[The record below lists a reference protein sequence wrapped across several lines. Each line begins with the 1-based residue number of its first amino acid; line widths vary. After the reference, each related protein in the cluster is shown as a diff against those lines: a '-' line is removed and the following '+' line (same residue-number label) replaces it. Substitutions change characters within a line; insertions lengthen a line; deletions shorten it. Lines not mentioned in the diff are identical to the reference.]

1 LKVDET
7 QIGTLK
13 TRRFYLNNV
22 IIGVPTDIGPRII
35 YLARRSKPEFN
46 LFGILAEA
54 GTSTPEGFWRIYGGH
69 RLWSSPEAKP
79 RSYSMDNKPVRITT
93 SKDTVTVVGNPEVE
107 NSVQKRMV
115 ISPSSEDGVKV
126 VHSIKNIGRWPI
138 ELACWA
144 LSVMTKNGF
153 AIIPMKP
160 SKVDEEGLLPDRH
173 ITLWPYTDMSDERLT
188 FSDSYIF
195 VKQDPAARGPLKVG
209 AMANP
214 SWTAYWVDGTTFIK
228 KFYLEKGEYPDFG
241 CSVEVYTNADM
252 LELETIGPLRILNPE
267 EIVEH
272 IEMWKIIEIKDLA
285 PEPESVKTKLESLLG
300 C

>member
-1 LKVDET
+1 LKVEET

-13 TRRFYLNNV
+13 TRSFYLNNV
-22 IIGVPTDIGPRII
+22 IIGIPTDIGPRII
-35 YLARRSKPEFN
+35 YLASRGRPEFN
-46 LFGILAEA
+46 LFGVLAEA

-93 SKDTVTVVGNPEVE
+93 SRNTVTVIGNPEVE

-115 ISPSSEDGVKV
+115 ISPSSENGVKV

-153 AIIPMKP
+153 AIVPMKP

-173 ITLWPYTDMSDERLT
+173 ITLWPYADMSDERLT
-188 FSDSYIF
+188 FSDGYIF
-195 VKQDPAARGPLKVG
+195 VKQDTAARGPVKVG

-214 SWTAYWVDGTTFIK
+214 SWTAYWVDGTTFVK

-241 CSVEVYTNADM
+241 CSVEVYANADM

-267 EIVEH
+267 ESVEH
-272 IEMWKIIEIKDLA
+272 IEMWRIIEIKDLA

-300 C
+300 S

>member
-93 SKDTVTVVGNPEVE
+93 SRNTVTVIGNPEVE

-115 ISPSSEDGVKV
+115 ISPSSENGVKV

-153 AIIPMKP
+153 AIVPMKP

>member
-1 LKVDET
+1 LKVEET

-13 TRRFYLNNV
+13 TRSFYLNNV
-22 IIGVPTDIGPRII
+22 IIGIPTDIGPRII
-35 YLARRSKPEFN
+35 YLASRGRPEFN
-46 LFGILAEA
+46 LFGVLAEA

-93 SKDTVTVVGNPEVE
+93 SRNTVTVIGNPEVE

-115 ISPSSEDGVKV
+115 ISPSSENGVKV

-153 AIIPMKP
+153 AIVPMKP

-173 ITLWPYTDMSDERLT
+173 ITLWPYADMSDERLT